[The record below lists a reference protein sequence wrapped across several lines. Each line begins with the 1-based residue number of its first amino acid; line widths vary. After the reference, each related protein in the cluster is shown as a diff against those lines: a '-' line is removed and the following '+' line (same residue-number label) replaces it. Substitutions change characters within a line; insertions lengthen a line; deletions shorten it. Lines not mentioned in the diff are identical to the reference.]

1 MATQKAWENYWR
13 LLAKYAPTSVHEQ
26 AAYAASLQRL
36 VTPGMEWLDA
46 GCGHNVIAPWL
57 KNSAPLEKELL
68 GRARLVVGCDRDV
81 VSLEKD
87 SPIRRLAC
95 DLGDL
100 PFRDESFD
108 LVTCNMVVE
117 HLEKPAEVFREF
129 FRVLKGGGQVL
140 ILTPNL
146 YHWSM
151 LLSAMTPH
159 MLHVMARKHLFG
171 SEEEDVFP
179 TLYRSNTPSAMRKH
193 LQGAGFKH
201 IDVELLS
208 SQPHLV
214 GMGPLLYL
222 DFLFHRL
229 TVSFPSL
236 REILHVTARKTV

>member
-13 LLAKYAPTSVHEQ
+13 LLTKYAPTAVHEQ

-36 VTPGMEWLDA
+36 VTPGIKWLDA

-57 KNSAPLEKELL
+57 KGSSKVEQELL
-68 GRARLVVGCDRDV
+68 TRAALVIGCDRDA

-87 SPIRRLAC
+87 SPIRRVAC

-100 PFRDESFD
+100 PFRDAAFD

-117 HLEKPAEVFREF
+117 HLEKPAAVFREF

-151 LLSAMTPH
+151 LLSAMTP
-159 MLHVMARKHLFG
+159 RKKRMFSPRCTAVILPLRCADTCSPLVSPRSTSNF
-171 SEEEDVFP
+171 SPANP
-179 TLYRSNTPSAMRKH
+179 T
-193 LQGAGFKH
+193 
-201 IDVELLS
+201 
-208 SQPHLV
+208 
-214 GMGPLLYL
+214 
-222 DFLFHRL
+222 
-229 TVSFPSL
+229 
-236 REILHVTARKTV
+236 